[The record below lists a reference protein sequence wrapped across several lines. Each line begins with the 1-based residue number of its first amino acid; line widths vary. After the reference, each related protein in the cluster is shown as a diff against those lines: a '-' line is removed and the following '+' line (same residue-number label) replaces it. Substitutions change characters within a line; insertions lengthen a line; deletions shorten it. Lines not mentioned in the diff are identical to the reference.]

1 MAGLGSLEQELL
13 DKIVARLNLGY
24 VDPASLTSDTSLFQE
39 GLGLDSLDALEIG
52 ILIEEDYGI
61 VVGPAERNRSVFGTI
76 RELAQFVELNR
87 NRDAARL

>member
-1 MAGLGSLEQELL
+1 MAGLSGLEQELL
-13 DKIVARLNLGY
+13 EKIIARLNLGF
-24 VDPASLTSDTSLFQE
+24 VDLTALTGDTALFQE

-76 RELAQFVELNR
+76 RELAQFVERNR